1 MSQPYQQNP
10 NQPHPGGQPPQFQ
23 PGPPPGWQPPPYP
36 PGSPPLGGGPPR
48 PPKKPF
54 LKRTWVVVTG
64 AVLGVFVIIGM
75 FGDAGGGGGTNGAST
90 DGQPS
95 SAPAT
100 SAPTTSA
107 PASKPSVKPT
117 ARAPSPSV
125 KPTQAPK
132 ITPRPTVKPKPIVY
146 KKLTARAWAKI
157 AKDPDAHIGE
167 AITVHGTVTQ
177 FDAATGTDTF
187 RANMDGIKHRPSYGF
202 VDYPTNTLLTNVSG
216 DVSDLVEDDLFT
228 AKVLVLGSFS
238 YDTQIGGTTTVP
250 HLSVISLTTT
260 GSVG

>member
-1 MSQPYQQNP
+1 M
-10 NQPHPGGQPPQFQ
+10 
-23 PGPPPGWQPPPYP
+23 
-36 PGSPPLGGGPPR
+36 
-48 PPKKPF
+48 
-54 LKRTWVVVTG
+54 KRTWVVVTG

-75 FGDAGGGGGTNGAST
+75 FSDAGGGTNGAST
-90 DGQPS
+90 DAEPS
-95 SAPAT
+95 PAPAASAPTT

-107 PASKPSVKPT
+107 PAPSAPAPSAPASKPSVKAT
-117 ARAPSPSV
+117 SQAPSPSV

-132 ITPRPTVKPKPIVY
+132 ITPKPTVKPKPIVY

-216 DVSDLVEDDLFT
+216 DVSDLIEDDLFT
-228 AKVLVLGSFS
+228 ARVLVLGSFS

-250 HLSVISLTTT
+250 HLSVISLTKT